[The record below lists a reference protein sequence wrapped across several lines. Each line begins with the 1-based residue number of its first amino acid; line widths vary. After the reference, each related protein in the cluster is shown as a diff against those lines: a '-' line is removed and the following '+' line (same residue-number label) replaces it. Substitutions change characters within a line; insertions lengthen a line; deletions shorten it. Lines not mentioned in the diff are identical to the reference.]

1 MPKERVLIAVKTYP
15 TLSTNYGEL
24 VCTAGFRENGE
35 WVRIYPVPFRQL
47 AFESQYKKYDWIELE
62 LVKNTSDFR
71 VESYR
76 PANPADINVV
86 GHIDAD
92 GDTWSLRREKC
103 LSNVYTNLEALI
115 AEAKDR
121 QIGTSLA
128 VFRPSRV
135 LDFTYEA
142 VEEEWD
148 PAKVAALKAKA
159 DQGSLFDEERSA
171 KNVLDMV
178 RKLPFV
184 FRYKFLD
191 DQGRESNLMI
201 EDWEVGALYWNS
213 LERHRGIKSLA
224 VLDVKKKY
232 LDDFAKKKDLHF
244 FLGTT
249 KQHHY
254 ISVNP
259 FIIIGAFY
267 PKAGLF

>member
-24 VCTAGFRENGE
+24 VCTAGFRENGQ

-47 AFESQYKKYDWIELE
+47 AGDSQYKKYDWIELE
-62 LVKNTSDFR
+62 LVKNTTDFR

-76 PANPADINVV
+76 PANPADINIV

-92 GDTWSLRREKC
+92 GDTWSRRREHC
-103 LSNVYTNLEALI
+103 LSKVYTNLEVLI

-128 VFRPSRV
+128 VFKPTRV

-142 VEEEWD
+142 AEEEWD
-148 PAKVAALKAKA
+148 SDKLAALKAKA
-159 DQGSLFDEERSA
+159 DQGSLFDEERVA
-171 KNVLDMV
+171 KNVLDVV
-178 RKLPFV
+178 RKLPFA

-191 DQGRESNLMI
+191 DEGRESNLMI
-201 EDWEVGALYWNS
+201 EDWEVGALYWNC
-213 LERHRGIKSLA
+213 LERRGGIKSLA
-224 VLDVKKKY
+224 VIDVKKKY
-232 LDDFAKKKDLHF
+232 LEDFARNKDLHF

-249 KQHHY
+249 KEFHF
-254 ISVNP
+254 IAPNP

-267 PKAGLF
+267 PRFGLF